1 MKMKTERGRR
11 KVGRRLGLP
20 EADPKRAFSRVSLT
34 RPVGRD
40 ELARQP
46 EASEAEEEAQPREE
60 GAPTD
65 GTGSSVPG

>member
-20 EADPKRAFSRVSLT
+20 EVDRKKATRRVSLT

-40 ELARQP
+40 TLPREP
-46 EASEAEEEAQPREE
+46 EASEAEGASQPREE
-60 GAPTD
+60 EEEAPRAPE
-65 GTGSSVPG
+65 GEQS